1 MKSKVFEAQ
10 FLNIDCTVWATF
22 DIVSYQVDNKNGF
35 VDVLA
40 TKHTYQVIVDYE
52 AFIFK
57 EASVFH
63 VWPY

>member
-10 FLNIDCTVWATF
+10 ILDIDGAIWATF
-22 DIVSYQVDNKNGF
+22 DIFSFQVDNKNGF
-35 VDVLA
+35 LDVLA